1 MAEFLT
7 EEQIA
12 FYRENGYLVLPAHL
26 SAQVIADAKAE
37 IERLSAH
44 AAAIDESDDLID
56 VEVSHSRGDPR
67 IRRIKRPDLQ
77 SEFFN
82 RLMRSDAILGP
93 ARDLIGPN
101 IRMHTTK
108 LNMKKAE
115 YGSPVQWHQDFAFYP
130 HTNSDVLAIGVV
142 FDDIEMENG
151 PLQVFPG
158 SHEGPILDHHSDGV
172 FVGAVDLEEAGL
184 KLEDAVSLTG
194 PAGTISIHHGHILHG
209 SALNQSAR
217 DRQILFYEMMAADA
231 FPVCGGDMKFQTL
244 DEYNKLM
251 LCGEP
256 TNEPRLEA
264 VPCRVPLPK
273 PAKAGSIYE
282 IQAGAKKKS
291 YQTYEETKAET

>member
-1 MAEFLT
+1 MNECLT
-7 EEQIA
+7 EDQIA

-26 SAQVIADAKAE
+26 SAQIIAEAKAE
-37 IERLSAH
+37 IERLSVH
-44 AAAIDESDDLID
+44 AGEIDRSDHLID
-56 VEVSHSRGDPR
+56 VEDSHRRDDPR

-77 SEFFN
+77 SAFFD
-82 RLMRSDAILGP
+82 RLMRSDDILGP
-93 ARDLIGPN
+93 ARDLIGAN

-130 HTNSDVLAIGVV
+130 HTNGDVLAIGVV

-158 SHEGPILDHHSDGV
+158 SHKGPILEHHSEGI
-172 FVGAVDLEEAGL
+172 FVGAVDIESAGL
-184 KLEDAVSLTG
+184 QLEDAVALTG
-194 PAGTISIHHGHILHG
+194 PAGTITIHHGHMLHG

-217 DRQILFYEMMAADA
+217 DRQILFFEMMAADA
-231 FPVCGGDMKFQTL
+231 FPVYGGDMKFDTL
-244 DEYNKLM
+244 DDYNKLM

-264 VPCRVPLPK
+264 VSCRVPLPK
-273 PAKAGSIYE
+273 PEKAGSIYE
-282 IQAGAKKKS
+282 IQAGAKQKS
-291 YQTYEETKAET
+291 YQTYEEAKATT